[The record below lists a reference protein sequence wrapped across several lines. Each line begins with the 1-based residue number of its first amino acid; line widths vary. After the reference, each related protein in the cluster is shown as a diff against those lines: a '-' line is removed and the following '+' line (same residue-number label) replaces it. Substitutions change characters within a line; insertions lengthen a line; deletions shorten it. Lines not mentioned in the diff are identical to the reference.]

1 MPSRH
6 RSNPAFVAASMFLPS
21 SEALL
26 VARYASFEHLPP
38 GTQLAAVGAFE
49 RTLTLLTDGQ
59 ARAVR
64 ADGTV
69 SELAGL
75 PDSPAV
81 IGELSLLRVRLHQV
95 ADVTTT
101 SAATVLRLTGR
112 DFDRIVLRCPTL
124 CALLEPALVMHRA
137 SLNASYE
144 ADRAGRSAAIAA
156 YRGALER
163 TAR

>member
-1 MPSRH
+1 MPYRR
-6 RSNPAFVAASMFLPS
+6 RSEPAFAAASVFLPRA
-21 SEALL
+21 EALL
-26 VARYASFEHLPP
+26 VARYASFEHLPS
-38 GTQLAAVGAFE
+38 GTQLAAVGAYE

-69 SELAGL
+69 SELTGQ
-75 PDSPAV
+75 PDAPAV
-81 IGELSLLRVRLHQV
+81 IGELSLLRIRLHQV
-95 ADVTTT
+95 ATVTATSDV
-101 SAATVLRLTGR
+101 TVLRLAGR
-112 DFDRIVLRCPTL
+112 DFDRIALRCPAL
-124 CALLEPALVMHRA
+124 CALLEPALATHRA
-137 SLNASYE
+137 SLDASYE